1 MMIIYNMLSII
12 LIKSII
18 KIKILKKFV
27 QEVVNKALEE
37 RKTERVKPN
46 EIH

>member
-12 LIKSII
+12 LIKSINKDKDI
-18 KIKILKKFV
+18 KKIV

-37 RKTERVKPN
+37 RKTERG
-46 EIH
+46 EA

>member
-18 KIKILKKFV
+18 KIKTLRNHV

-37 RKTERVKPN
+37 RKTERG
-46 EIH
+46 EA